1 MCSNDPL
8 PDLAS
13 RLGSVIDEV
22 AAAAGTAAANGD
34 GPADEEVAARL
45 AAAWALIAEADP
57 KLAERTARY

>member
-1 MCSNDPL
+1 MCSNEL
-8 PDLAS
+8 SAGLAS

-22 AAAAGTAAANGD
+22 AAAADAANGD
-34 GPADEEVAARL
+34 GPSGEEVAARL